1 MVDLTVTSAGMRFLG
16 IDQSRS
22 PDRCVAGVQVDV
34 IGLIDPRAT
43 LAAARDCIAERA
55 VQDAKWGESNH
66 PDVPAGVKLPCA
78 FFGIPSADAAR
89 LFCETAF
96 RAGTGSN
103 AHILLEEVSE
113 AIEAAHDPVHLR
125 AELVQVAA
133 VAMKWI
139 EQIDRRQGFGGADG
153 KVPAVAELAGE
164 GNAHG

>member
-1 MVDLTVTSAGMRFLG
+1 MVNGIELAPAVSIKTLNFLLHPGSTVAVAVAC
-16 IDQSRS
+16 ID
-22 PDRCVAGVQVDV
+22 
-34 IGLIDPRAT
+34 
-43 LAAARDCIAERA
+43 ERA

-66 PDVPAGVKLPCA
+66 PDVPAGVKIPCA

-139 EQIDRRQGFGGADG
+139 EQIDRRKGFGGA
-153 KVPAVAELAGE
+153 ELAAQE